1 MSTATLFVRAEDYS
15 PASSWRL
22 LEWCRSRG
30 ADEFGLV
37 FLGAPYLPET
47 LWARVDAMLAP
58 FRRRIA
64 SAGDRWAL
72 TGESIAA
79 LRELLAEGLFTYA
92 PAAGSLENPVI
103 YRGGRVFLAVASDE
117 REGTLHLG
125 AEDEESLE
133 RVGLPTHRRSRA
145 P

>member
-1 MSTATLFVRAEDYS
+1 MTVATLFVRAEDYS
-15 PASSWRL
+15 AASSWHL

-30 ADEFGLV
+30 ADEFGLA
-37 FLGAPYLPET
+37 FLGPPYLPET
-47 LWARVDAMLAP
+47 LWAKVDAILAP

-92 PAAGSLENPVI
+92 PAIGALENPVV
-103 YRGGRVFLAVASDE
+103 YRGGRVFLSVVSQE

-125 AEDEESLE
+125 PEDEQSLE
-133 RVGLPTHRRSRA
+133 RTGLPAHKESRSA
-145 P
+145 

>member
-1 MSTATLFVRAEDYS
+1 MLFVRAEDYS

-22 LEWCRSRG
+22 LEWCWSRG
-30 ADEFGLV
+30 ADEFGLA
-37 FLGAPYLPET
+37 FLGPPYLPET
-47 LWARVDAMLAP
+47 LWARVDAILAP

-79 LRELLAEGLFTYA
+79 LRELLVEGLFTYA
-92 PAAGSLENPVI
+92 PAPGSLENPVV
-103 YRGGRVFLAVASDE
+103 YRGGRVFLAVTSQE
-117 REGTLHLG
+117 REGTLHL
-125 AEDEESLE
+125 AADDQQSLE
-133 RVGLPTHRRSRA
+133 KTGLPTHKASRS